1 MDLKGKVALVTGG
14 ANGIGKA
21 FCEEL
26 VKQGCKVSSIRN
38 SEVKFVFQ
46 NFYFIFLY
54 KSLKLIIVYVFV
66 RFYIFTCKLYLQ
78 KCVKI

>member
-26 VKQGCKVSSIRN
+26 VKQGCKVSEPGTSWIVTFYKDIYSSILGYFYFGYLDFPFRVEF
-38 SEVKFVFQ
+38 SLII
-46 NFYFIFLY
+46 NFYLY
-54 KSLKLIIVYVFV
+54 KI
-66 RFYIFTCKLYLQ
+66 
-78 KCVKI
+78 